1 MNEKHS
7 RAKEIVEEF
16 VKRCSDK
23 KSLGAV
29 LYIDPDAFRS

>member
-7 RAKEIVEEF
+7 RAKEIIDEF
-16 VKRCSDK
+16 AKRCADK

-29 LYIDPDAFRS
+29 LYIDPDMFRA

>member
-1 MNEKHS
+1 MNTKHS
-7 RAKEIVEEF
+7 RSKELVDEF
-16 VKRCSDK
+16 VKRCADK